1 MAIARTTELQAVNT
15 MLSAVGEP
23 PITYLE
29 GQKNADA
36 AIAQNIL
43 TEISREVQTQ
53 GWHFNLQKK
62 VLLTPD
68 SNSFISLPVNV
79 VRVDIDYWADGT
91 ASTDTRDI
99 TQRGSRLF
107 NRTDNTYEFTKAVTA
122 SVVYLL
128 EWEELPE
135 PALRFITVKAARVF
149 QDRMVG
155 SQAHHQF
162 SQQDEIRARAM
173 LREFE
178 MDTADTSI
186 FDNFDTFKT
195 VARRS
200 TFRGTAF

>member
-1 MAIARTTELQAVNT
+1 MGDV
-15 MLSAVGEP
+15 
-23 PITYLE
+23 
-29 GQKNADA
+29 
-36 AIAQNIL
+36 
-43 TEISREVQTQ
+43 
-53 GWHFNLQKK
+53 
-62 VLLTPD
+62 
-68 SNSFISLPVNV
+68 
-79 VRVDIDYWADGT
+79 
-91 ASTDTRDI
+91 

-122 SVVYLL
+122 TVVYLL

-155 SQAHHQF
+155 SQSHHQF

>member
-23 PITYLE
+23 PITHLE

-36 AIAQNIL
+36 AIARNIL
-43 TEISREVQTQ
+43 TEISRDVQTA

-62 VLLTPD
+62 VSLTPD
-68 SNSFISLPVNV
+68 SSSFIYLPDNV
-79 VRVDIDYWADGT
+79 VRVDIDYWTDGT
-91 ASTDTRDI
+91 GSGDRRDI
-99 TQRGSRLF
+99 TQRGDRLF
-107 NRTDNTYEFTKAVTA
+107 NRTDNSYKFTKAVVAT
-122 SVVYLL
+122 VVYLL
-128 EWEELPE
+128 EWTELPE
-135 PALRFITVKAARVF
+135 PVRRFITVQSSRVF

-162 SQQDEIRARAM
+162 SQEDEVRARAL

-186 FDNFDTFKT
+186 FDNYDTYKS

-200 TFRGTAF
+200 ALRGSSF